1 MKRSAAL
8 IVLICLMTACVVLL
22 AAFIARTP
30 GVNPVSAYFGAAD
43 EAYDFLNINAQPDAA
58 AAPTSEATQ
67 PDATAA
73 PTS

>member
-30 GVNPVSAYFGAAD
+30 GANPVSAYFGAAG
-43 EAYDFLNINAQPDAA
+43 EAYDFLNIND
-58 AAPTSEATQ
+58 Q
-67 PDATAA
+67 PDATAE